1 MSVAATTPRKP
12 ADAHAL
18 ADASA
23 TPPRASGVALS
34 AAACLL
40 VSHGLSALGWRAWE
54 FAVALVLADLL
65 PGSLA
70 LVAAYGL
77 ADDLVQVFAGP
88 WLGAYVDARPRLAA
102 ASRMYAVQHALIAAS
117 CGAALGAYN
126 TLQSLGFFAGGA
138 LGGWLIGHVGASGL
152 FAVCAALMAL
162 WLAAAWG
169 MAPVAARLRA
179 PAPTESAATAISA

>member
-1 MSVAATTPRKP
+1 MRARSPTRRRRRLARAASPPRASGVALFA
-12 ADAHAL
+12 A
-18 ADASA
+18 A

-88 WLGAYVDARPRLAA
+88 WLGA
-102 ASRMYAVQHALIAAS
+102 
-117 CGAALGAYN
+117 
-126 TLQSLGFFAGGA
+126 
-138 LGGWLIGHVGASGL
+138 
-152 FAVCAALMAL
+152 
-162 WLAAAWG
+162 
-169 MAPVAARLRA
+169 
-179 PAPTESAATAISA
+179 